1 MLPIRLTQAEFKK
14 LDREAGKRGM
24 TVADLL
30 REGACLYI
38 QVKGEDGSSARKEK
52 QR

>member
-1 MLPIRLTQAEFKK
+1 MLPIRLTQAEFNQ
-14 LDREAGKRGM
+14 LDREAGRLGI

-30 REGACLYI
+30 RDGARLYI
-38 QVKGEDGSSARKEK
+38 QLKSEDGSSTRKEK